1 MHALSQGS
9 ANYAKGF
16 LSPLPDGQ
24 LGDFFNPKF
33 SQKLHNY
40 ESLTYNPANPGLD
53 SFIQPLADG
62 QNWDNF
68 FNPEFVGKVGTPGNN
83 QNFNLGTFLGEE
95 GLGLGGMVQGILNGD
110 FLTGNTTLGSKAP
123 EHNTINYM
131 GGKGAEDKVKTSPL
145 GTPAVNNFSISG
157 NNVNNTRANTALGN
171 NTGVFSNGPKNSMG
185 LNGENPTA
193 GAGPWSDGSGS
204 YGTGD
209 GNTWHTDDYDW
220 NGDGGDGGDGSYEDS
235 VVSSVHN
242 PSGEYTETG
251 DGDTGVDDDSD
262 DDDDGE

>member
-16 LSPLPDGQ
+16 LSPLSEGQ
-24 LGDFFNPKF
+24 T
-33 SQKLHNY
+33 H
-40 ESLTYNPANPGLD
+40 
-53 SFIQPLADG
+53 
-62 QNWDNF
+62 DNF
-68 FNPEFVGKVGTPGNN
+68 FDSRFQTKPVNYDRLMRPAWGTPEYQQFKDSGQTSFIGDNN
-83 QNFNLGTFLGEE
+83 MPDFNLGNFLGEFW
-95 GLGLGGMVQGILNGD
+95 GGKTTFGSNAPEH
-110 FLTGNTTLGSKAP
+110 NTLGSKAP

-131 GGKGAEDKVKTSPL
+131 GGKGAEDKVKTSPF
-145 GTPAVNNFSISG
+145 GTPVVNNFSISG

-171 NTGVFSNGPKNSMG
+171 NQGLLGNGPKNSMG

-193 GAGPWSDGSGS
+193 GAGPWSDDSGS

-209 GNTWHTDDYDW
+209 GNTWHTDDYNW
-220 NGDGGDGGDGSYEDS
+220 NGDGGDGGYEDS

-251 DGDTGVDDDSD
+251 DDDTGVDDDSD
-262 DDDDGE
+262 DDDGDE